1 VVVQT
6 GTFPKWLEVFA
17 RFLRLGSTSFGGPV
31 AHLGY
36 FRREFVERAGW
47 LDDAA
52 FAEIVALCS
61 ILPGPQSSQVGIS
74 LGALRAGPL
83 GGVLAWLGFTLPSA
97 LFMAAFGAAL
107 RSAGAGASA
116 PAHPALDGALAGL
129 QGAAAA
135 VVLVALAGLFRTQA
149 RSTATREIAALALLL
164 ALAAQRYA
172 PHYQWVALLAGGAL
186 GALLPQSTAAA
197 PANPPVLRVPR
208 AWSLAAAA
216 LLALLLTGLPFGLR
230 GAYATEFATFFRA
243 GSLVF
248 GGGHVVLP
256 FLQTLA
262 ASRHVPVRDFFAGY
276 GAVQAMPGPLFTFAA
291 FLGAADRSNSSS
303 WLGAGVATLAIFA
316 PSFLLLAAAAPLSTL
331 LRRFARARSILLGL
345 NASVVGL
352 LAAVVIDPIGR
363 SLLHAPV
370 AATFGLIALLAL
382 VRLNAPAWLVV
393 LGSALAG
400 AALRSVL
407 HV

>member
-1 VVVQT
+1 MVQT
-6 GTFPKWLEVFA
+6 GIVPKWLEVFA
-17 RFLRLGSTSFGGPV
+17 RFLRLGSSSFGGPV

-47 LDDAA
+47 LDDAE

-97 LFMAAFGAAL
+97 LLMAAFGTAL
-107 RSAGAGASA
+107 RSASAAGGAA
-116 PAHPALDGALAGL
+116 PALPALDGALAGL

-149 RSTATREIAALALLL
+149 RSTATRAIAGLALLL

-172 PHYQWVALLAGGAL
+172 PQFQWVALLAGGAL
-186 GALLPQSTAAA
+186 GALLPQTKVAAA
-197 PANPPVLRVPR
+197 AGAPLLRVPR
-208 AWSLAAAA
+208 AWSAVAAVVLAI
-216 LLALLLTGLPFGLR
+216 LLVALPFGLQ
-230 GAYATEFATFFRA
+230 GAYVTEFATFFRA

-262 ASRHVPVRDFFAGY
+262 ASSQVPVRDFFAGY

-291 FLGAADRSNSSS
+291 FLGAADRANSSS
-303 WLGAGVATLAIFA
+303 WLGACVATLAIFA

-352 LAAVVIDPIGR
+352 LAAVAIDPIGR
-363 SLLHAPV
+363 SLLQAPV
-370 AATFGLIALLAL
+370 AAVFGLLAL
-382 VRLNAPAWLVV
+382 VALARFNAPAWLVV
-393 LGSALAG
+393 LASALAG

-407 HV
+407 RV

>member
-1 VVVQT
+1 VVQT
-6 GTFPKWLEVFA
+6 GTVPKWLEVFA
-17 RFLRLGSTSFGGPV
+17 RFLRLGSSSFGGPV

-47 LDDAA
+47 LDDGD

-97 LFMAAFGAAL
+97 LLMAAFGTAL
-107 RSAGAGASA
+107 RSASAGGAR
-116 PAHPALDGALAGL
+116 PALPALDGALAGL

-135 VVLVALAGLFRTQA
+135 VVLVALVGLFRTQA
-149 RSTATREIAALALLL
+149 RSTATRAIAALALLL

-172 PHYQWVALLAGGAL
+172 PQFQWVALLAGGAL
-186 GALLPQSTAAA
+186 GALLPQATVAA
-197 PANPPVLRVPR
+197 PAGAPLLRVPR
-208 AWSLAAAA
+208 AWSAGAAVILTI
-216 LLALLLTGLPFGLR
+216 LLVGLPFGLQ
-230 GAYATEFATFFRA
+230 GAYAAEFATFFRA

-262 ASRHVPVRDFFAGY
+262 ASSQVPVRDFFAGY

-291 FLGAADRSNSSS
+291 FLGAADRANSSS

-352 LAAVVIDPIGR
+352 LAAVAIDPIGS

-370 AATFGLIALLAL
+370 AAAFGLLALLAL
-382 VRLNAPAWLVV
+382 ARFDAPAWLVV
-393 LGSALAG
+393 LASALAG

-407 HV
+407 HL